1 MKKEIHITLAE
12 PRGFC
17 AGVDRAIAIVEKAL
31 EKYGAPIYVR
41 HEVVHNEFVIEN
53 LKRKGAIFVEDMEDI
68 PKGSHVIYS
77 AHGVSKLVRKK
88 ASDFNLVPIDATCP
102 LVTKVHKEVIQQNK
116 KGHIIIMIGHEGHPE
131 VDGTMGQV
139 DDNEKTFLVQN
150 LGDIDRLRIKNTEKI
165 SYVTQ
170 TTLSIDETKEIIN
183 KLKTKY
189 PNISGPNKSDIC
201 YATQNRQDA
210 IKQILPSSD
219 ILFVVGSKNSSNS
232 NRLKELGEK
241 KGIPSILID
250 DMSDF
255 MLICWDCE
263 NEFRAPMAQFVEDKL
278 ENGERIQID
287 PKKGPR
293 LKVYQPPKKSDSLSV
308 DDLIKRDLES
318 TGASVA
324 ELEAAVE
331 ASKLSGGLM
340 SIEDWIDQTIA
351 AKGYIQAQEHREEF
365 ILATGAGATKF
376 NKWMKKAGLYFNKQT
391 GRWTRWEDR

>member
-17 AGVDRAIAIVEKAL
+17 AGVDRAITIVEKAL

-139 DDNEKTFLVQN
+139 DDNDKTFLVQN

-183 KLKTKY
+183 KLKKKY

-210 IKQILPSSD
+210 IKSLIKDKEL
-219 ILFVVGSKNSSNS
+219 IIVVGSSNSSNS
-232 NRLKELGEK
+232 SRLAELAKQEGVESVLV
-241 KGIPSILID
+241 GNIESFDLSILLNKKKIGITAGA
-250 DMSDF
+250 S
-255 MLICWDCE
+255 
-263 NEFRAPMAQFVEDKL
+263 APEILVK
-278 ENGERIQID
+278 N
-287 PKKGPR
+287 
-293 LKVYQPPKKSDSLSV
+293 
-308 DDLIKRDLES
+308 LIKKIKSNYDVLIDEMN
-318 TGASVA
+318 GI
-324 ELEAAVE
+324 EENIIF
-331 ASKLSGGLM
+331 KLPN
-340 SIEDWIDQTIA
+340 I
-351 AKGYIQAQEHREEF
+351 
-365 ILATGAGATKF
+365 
-376 NKWMKKAGLYFNKQT
+376 
-391 GRWTRWEDR
+391 

>member
-31 EKYGAPIYVR
+31 QKYGSPIYVR

-53 LKRKGAIFVEDMEDI
+53 LKRKGAIFVENMEDI

-139 DDNEKTFLVQN
+139 DDNDKTFLVQN

-210 IKQILPSSD
+210 IKSLIKDKEL
-219 ILFVVGSKNSSNS
+219 IIVVGSSNSSNS
-232 NRLKELGEK
+232 SRLAELAKQEGVESVLV
-241 KGIPSILID
+241 GNIESFDLSILLNKKKIGITAGA
-250 DMSDF
+250 S
-255 MLICWDCE
+255 
-263 NEFRAPMAQFVEDKL
+263 APEILVK
-278 ENGERIQID
+278 N
-287 PKKGPR
+287 
-293 LKVYQPPKKSDSLSV
+293 
-308 DDLIKRDLES
+308 LIKKIKSNYDVLIDEMN
-318 TGASVA
+318 G
-324 ELEAAVE
+324 VE
-331 ASKLSGGLM
+331 ENIIFKLPN
-340 SIEDWIDQTIA
+340 I
-351 AKGYIQAQEHREEF
+351 
-365 ILATGAGATKF
+365 
-376 NKWMKKAGLYFNKQT
+376 
-391 GRWTRWEDR
+391 

>member
-1 MKKEIHITLAE
+1 MKKEINITLAE

-17 AGVDRAIAIVEKAL
+17 AGVNRAITIVEKAL

-77 AHGVSKLVRKK
+77 AHGVSKLVKKK

-131 VDGTMGQV
+131 VEGTMGQV
-139 DDNEKTFLVQN
+139 DDNDKTFLVQN
-150 LGDIDRLRIKNTEKI
+150 LEDIDRLSFENTEKI

-210 IKQILPSSD
+210 IKSLIKDKEL
-219 ILFVVGSKNSSNS
+219 IIVVGSSNSSNS
-232 NRLKELGEK
+232 SRLAELAKQEGVESVLV
-241 KGIPSILID
+241 GNIESFDLSILLNKKNIGITAGA
-250 DMSDF
+250 S
-255 MLICWDCE
+255 
-263 NEFRAPMAQFVEDKL
+263 APEILVK
-278 ENGERIQID
+278 N
-287 PKKGPR
+287 
-293 LKVYQPPKKSDSLSV
+293 
-308 DDLIKRDLES
+308 LIKKIKSNYDVLIDEMN
-318 TGASVA
+318 G
-324 ELEAAVE
+324 VE
-331 ASKLSGGLM
+331 ENIIFKLPN
-340 SIEDWIDQTIA
+340 I
-351 AKGYIQAQEHREEF
+351 
-365 ILATGAGATKF
+365 
-376 NKWMKKAGLYFNKQT
+376 
-391 GRWTRWEDR
+391 

>member
-17 AGVDRAIAIVEKAL
+17 AGVDRAITIVEKAL

-131 VDGTMGQV
+131 VEGTMGQV
-139 DDNEKTFLVQN
+139 DDNDKTFLVQN
-150 LGDIDRLRIKNTEKI
+150 LEDIDRLSFENTEKI

-210 IKQILPSSD
+210 IKSLIKDKEL
-219 ILFVVGSKNSSNS
+219 IIVVGSSNSSNS
-232 NRLKELGEK
+232 SRLAELAKQEGVESVLV
-241 KGIPSILID
+241 GNIENFDLSILLNKKKIGITAGA
-250 DMSDF
+250 S
-255 MLICWDCE
+255 
-263 NEFRAPMAQFVEDKL
+263 APEILVK
-278 ENGERIQID
+278 N
-287 PKKGPR
+287 
-293 LKVYQPPKKSDSLSV
+293 
-308 DDLIKRDLES
+308 LIKKIKRNYDVLIDEMN
-318 TGASVA
+318 GI
-324 ELEAAVE
+324 EENIIF
-331 ASKLSGGLM
+331 KLPN
-340 SIEDWIDQTIA
+340 I
-351 AKGYIQAQEHREEF
+351 
-365 ILATGAGATKF
+365 
-376 NKWMKKAGLYFNKQT
+376 
-391 GRWTRWEDR
+391 

>member
-17 AGVDRAIAIVEKAL
+17 AGVNRAITIVEKAL

-139 DDNEKTFLVQN
+139 DDNDKTFLVQN

-183 KLKTKY
+183 KLKEKY

-210 IKQILPSSD
+210 IKSLIKDKEL
-219 ILFVVGSKNSSNS
+219 IIVVGSSNSSNS
-232 NRLKELGEK
+232 SRLAELAKQEGVESVLV
-241 KGIPSILID
+241 GNIESFDLSILLNKKKIGITAGA
-250 DMSDF
+250 S
-255 MLICWDCE
+255 
-263 NEFRAPMAQFVEDKL
+263 APEILVK
-278 ENGERIQID
+278 N
-287 PKKGPR
+287 
-293 LKVYQPPKKSDSLSV
+293 
-308 DDLIKRDLES
+308 LIKKIKRNYDVLIDEMN
-318 TGASVA
+318 G
-324 ELEAAVE
+324 VE
-331 ASKLSGGLM
+331 ENIIFKLPN
-340 SIEDWIDQTIA
+340 I
-351 AKGYIQAQEHREEF
+351 
-365 ILATGAGATKF
+365 
-376 NKWMKKAGLYFNKQT
+376 
-391 GRWTRWEDR
+391 

>member
-17 AGVDRAIAIVEKAL
+17 AGVDRAIAIVEKTL

-139 DDNEKTFLVQN
+139 DDNDKTFLVQN

-210 IKQILPSSD
+210 IKSLITDKEL
-219 ILFVVGSKNSSNS
+219 IIVVGSSNSSNS
-232 NRLKELGEK
+232 SRLAELAKQEGVESVLV
-241 KGIPSILID
+241 GNIESFDLSILLNKKKIGITAGA
-250 DMSDF
+250 S
-255 MLICWDCE
+255 
-263 NEFRAPMAQFVEDKL
+263 APEILVK
-278 ENGERIQID
+278 N
-287 PKKGPR
+287 
-293 LKVYQPPKKSDSLSV
+293 
-308 DDLIKRDLES
+308 LIKKIKSNYDVLIDEMN
-318 TGASVA
+318 GI
-324 ELEAAVE
+324 EENIIF
-331 ASKLSGGLM
+331 KLPN
-340 SIEDWIDQTIA
+340 I
-351 AKGYIQAQEHREEF
+351 
-365 ILATGAGATKF
+365 
-376 NKWMKKAGLYFNKQT
+376 
-391 GRWTRWEDR
+391 

>member
-31 EKYGAPIYVR
+31 EKYGSPIYVR

-53 LKRKGAIFVEDMEDI
+53 LKKKGAIFVEDMEEI

-77 AHGVSKLVRKK
+77 AHGVSKLVKKK
-88 ASDFNLVPIDATCP
+88 ASDFNLIPIDATCP
-102 LVTKVHKEVIQQNK
+102 LVTKVHKQVIQQNK

-139 DDNEKTFLVQN
+139 DNKDKAYLVQN
-150 LGDIDRLRIKNTEKI
+150 LGDIDRLRLKNTEKI

-210 IKQILPSSD
+210 IKSLIKDNEL
-219 ILFVVGSKNSSNS
+219 IIVVGSSNSSNS
-232 NRLKELGEK
+232 TRLAELAKQEGVESVLV
-241 KGIPSILID
+241 GNIESFDLSILLNKKKVGITAGA
-250 DMSDF
+250 S
-255 MLICWDCE
+255 
-263 NEFRAPMAQFVEDKL
+263 APEILVK
-278 ENGERIQID
+278 N
-287 PKKGPR
+287 
-293 LKVYQPPKKSDSLSV
+293 
-308 DDLIKRDLES
+308 LIKKIQSNYDVLIDEMS
-318 TGASVA
+318 GI
-324 ELEAAVE
+324 EENIIF
-331 ASKLSGGLM
+331 KLPN
-340 SIEDWIDQTIA
+340 I
-351 AKGYIQAQEHREEF
+351 
-365 ILATGAGATKF
+365 
-376 NKWMKKAGLYFNKQT
+376 
-391 GRWTRWEDR
+391 

>member
-17 AGVDRAIAIVEKAL
+17 AGVDRAITIVEKAL

-53 LKRKGAIFVEDMEDI
+53 LKKKGAIFVEDMEDI

-139 DDNEKTFLVQN
+139 DDNDKTFLVQN

-183 KLKTKY
+183 KLKAKY

-210 IKQILPSSD
+210 IKSLIKDKEL
-219 ILFVVGSKNSSNS
+219 IIVVGSSNSSNS
-232 NRLKELGEK
+232 SRLAELAKQEGVESVLV
-241 KGIPSILID
+241 GNIESFDLSILLNKKKIGITAGA
-250 DMSDF
+250 S
-255 MLICWDCE
+255 
-263 NEFRAPMAQFVEDKL
+263 APEILVK
-278 ENGERIQID
+278 N
-287 PKKGPR
+287 
-293 LKVYQPPKKSDSLSV
+293 
-308 DDLIKRDLES
+308 LIKKIKRNYDVLIDEMN
-318 TGASVA
+318 GI
-324 ELEAAVE
+324 EENIIF
-331 ASKLSGGLM
+331 KLPN
-340 SIEDWIDQTIA
+340 I
-351 AKGYIQAQEHREEF
+351 
-365 ILATGAGATKF
+365 
-376 NKWMKKAGLYFNKQT
+376 
-391 GRWTRWEDR
+391 

>member
-17 AGVDRAIAIVEKAL
+17 AGVDRAITIVEKTL

-41 HEVVHNEFVIEN
+41 HEVVHNEFVIED

-139 DDNEKTFLVQN
+139 DDNDKTFLVQN
-150 LGDIDRLRIKNTEKI
+150 LGDIDKLRIKNTEKI

-210 IKQILPSSD
+210 IKSLIKDKEL
-219 ILFVVGSKNSSNS
+219 IIVVGSSNSSNS
-232 NRLKELGEK
+232 SRLAELAKQEGVESVLV
-241 KGIPSILID
+241 GNIESFDLSILLNKKKIGITAGA
-250 DMSDF
+250 S
-255 MLICWDCE
+255 
-263 NEFRAPMAQFVEDKL
+263 APEILVK
-278 ENGERIQID
+278 N
-287 PKKGPR
+287 
-293 LKVYQPPKKSDSLSV
+293 
-308 DDLIKRDLES
+308 LIKKIKSNYDVLIDEMN
-318 TGASVA
+318 GI
-324 ELEAAVE
+324 EENIIF
-331 ASKLSGGLM
+331 KLPN
-340 SIEDWIDQTIA
+340 I
-351 AKGYIQAQEHREEF
+351 
-365 ILATGAGATKF
+365 
-376 NKWMKKAGLYFNKQT
+376 
-391 GRWTRWEDR
+391 

>member
-31 EKYGAPIYVR
+31 EKYGSPIYVR

-53 LKRKGAIFVEDMEDI
+53 LKRKGAIFVENMEDI

-139 DDNEKTFLVQN
+139 DDNDKVFLVQN

-210 IKQILPSSD
+210 IKSLIKDKEL
-219 ILFVVGSKNSSNS
+219 IIVVGSSNSSNS
-232 NRLKELGEK
+232 SRLAELAKQEGVESVLV
-241 KGIPSILID
+241 GNIESFDLSILLNKKKIGITAGA
-250 DMSDF
+250 S
-255 MLICWDCE
+255 
-263 NEFRAPMAQFVEDKL
+263 APEILVK
-278 ENGERIQID
+278 N
-287 PKKGPR
+287 
-293 LKVYQPPKKSDSLSV
+293 
-308 DDLIKRDLES
+308 LIKKIKRNYDVLIDEMN
-318 TGASVA
+318 GIEENVIF
-324 ELEAAVE
+324 
-331 ASKLSGGLM
+331 KLPN
-340 SIEDWIDQTIA
+340 I
-351 AKGYIQAQEHREEF
+351 
-365 ILATGAGATKF
+365 
-376 NKWMKKAGLYFNKQT
+376 
-391 GRWTRWEDR
+391 

>member
-31 EKYGAPIYVR
+31 ETYGAPIYVR

-139 DDNEKTFLVQN
+139 DDNDKTFLVQN

-210 IKQILPSSD
+210 IKSLIKDKEL
-219 ILFVVGSKNSSNS
+219 IIVVGSSNSSNS
-232 NRLKELGEK
+232 SRLAELAKQEGVESVLV
-241 KGIPSILID
+241 GNIESFDLSILLNKKKIGITAGA
-250 DMSDF
+250 S
-255 MLICWDCE
+255 
-263 NEFRAPMAQFVEDKL
+263 APEILVK
-278 ENGERIQID
+278 N
-287 PKKGPR
+287 
-293 LKVYQPPKKSDSLSV
+293 
-308 DDLIKRDLES
+308 LIKKIKSNYDVLIDEMN
-318 TGASVA
+318 GI
-324 ELEAAVE
+324 EENIIF
-331 ASKLSGGLM
+331 KLPN
-340 SIEDWIDQTIA
+340 I
-351 AKGYIQAQEHREEF
+351 
-365 ILATGAGATKF
+365 
-376 NKWMKKAGLYFNKQT
+376 
-391 GRWTRWEDR
+391 

>member
-17 AGVDRAIAIVEKAL
+17 AGVDRAIAIVEKTL

-53 LKRKGAIFVEDMEDI
+53 LKKKGAIFVEDMEDI

-88 ASDFNLVPIDATCP
+88 ARDFNLVPIDATCP
-102 LVTKVHKEVIQQNK
+102 LVTKVHKEVIRQNK

-139 DDNEKTFLVQN
+139 DDNDKTFLVQN
-150 LGDIDRLRIKNTEKI
+150 LVDIDRLRIKNTEKI

-183 KLKTKY
+183 KLKKKY

-210 IKQILPSSD
+210 IKSLIKDKEL
-219 ILFVVGSKNSSNS
+219 IIVVGSSNSSNS
-232 NRLKELGEK
+232 SRLAELAKQEGVESVLV
-241 KGIPSILID
+241 GNIESFDLSILLNKKKIGITAGA
-250 DMSDF
+250 S
-255 MLICWDCE
+255 
-263 NEFRAPMAQFVEDKL
+263 APEILVK
-278 ENGERIQID
+278 N
-287 PKKGPR
+287 
-293 LKVYQPPKKSDSLSV
+293 
-308 DDLIKRDLES
+308 LIKKIKSNYDVLIDEMN
-318 TGASVA
+318 GI
-324 ELEAAVE
+324 EENIIF
-331 ASKLSGGLM
+331 KLPN
-340 SIEDWIDQTIA
+340 I
-351 AKGYIQAQEHREEF
+351 
-365 ILATGAGATKF
+365 
-376 NKWMKKAGLYFNKQT
+376 
-391 GRWTRWEDR
+391 

>member
-31 EKYGAPIYVR
+31 EKYGSPIYVR

-88 ASDFNLVPIDATCP
+88 ASDFNLLPIDATCP

-139 DDNEKTFLVQN
+139 DDNDKTFLVQN

-210 IKQILPSSD
+210 IKSLIKDKEL
-219 ILFVVGSKNSSNS
+219 IIVVGSSNSSNS
-232 NRLKELGEK
+232 SRLAELAKQEGVESVLV
-241 KGIPSILID
+241 GNIESFDLSILLNKKKIGITAGA
-250 DMSDF
+250 S
-255 MLICWDCE
+255 
-263 NEFRAPMAQFVEDKL
+263 APEILVK
-278 ENGERIQID
+278 N
-287 PKKGPR
+287 
-293 LKVYQPPKKSDSLSV
+293 
-308 DDLIKRDLES
+308 LIKKIKTNYNVLIDEMN
-318 TGASVA
+318 GI
-324 ELEAAVE
+324 EENIIF
-331 ASKLSGGLM
+331 KLPN
-340 SIEDWIDQTIA
+340 I
-351 AKGYIQAQEHREEF
+351 
-365 ILATGAGATKF
+365 
-376 NKWMKKAGLYFNKQT
+376 
-391 GRWTRWEDR
+391 

>member
-31 EKYGAPIYVR
+31 QKYGSPIYVR

-88 ASDFNLVPIDATCP
+88 ASDFNLLPIDATCP

-139 DDNEKTFLVQN
+139 DDNDKTFLVQN
-150 LGDIDRLRIKNTEKI
+150 LEDIDRLSFENTEKI

-210 IKQILPSSD
+210 IKSLMQDKELI
-219 ILFVVGSKNSSNS
+219 IVVGSSNSSNS
-232 NRLKELGEK
+232 SRLAELAKQEGVESVLVGNIESFDLSVLLNK
-241 KGIPSILID
+241 KKIGITAGASAPEILVKNLIKKIKSNYDVLID
-250 DMSDF
+250 EMNGVE
-255 MLICWDCE
+255 E
-263 NEFRAPMAQFVEDKL
+263 NIIFKL
-278 ENGERIQID
+278 PNI
-287 PKKGPR
+287 
-293 LKVYQPPKKSDSLSV
+293 
-308 DDLIKRDLES
+308 
-318 TGASVA
+318 
-324 ELEAAVE
+324 
-331 ASKLSGGLM
+331 
-340 SIEDWIDQTIA
+340 
-351 AKGYIQAQEHREEF
+351 
-365 ILATGAGATKF
+365 
-376 NKWMKKAGLYFNKQT
+376 
-391 GRWTRWEDR
+391 

>member
-17 AGVDRAIAIVEKAL
+17 AGVDRAITIVEKAL

-139 DDNEKTFLVQN
+139 DDNDKTFLVQN

-183 KLKTKY
+183 KLKEKY

-210 IKQILPSSD
+210 IKSLIKDKEL
-219 ILFVVGSKNSSNS
+219 IIVVGSSNSSNS
-232 NRLKELGEK
+232 TRLAELAKQEGVESVLV
-241 KGIPSILID
+241 GNIESFDLSILLNKKKIGITAGA
-250 DMSDF
+250 S
-255 MLICWDCE
+255 
-263 NEFRAPMAQFVEDKL
+263 APEILVK
-278 ENGERIQID
+278 N
-287 PKKGPR
+287 
-293 LKVYQPPKKSDSLSV
+293 
-308 DDLIKRDLES
+308 LIKKIKRNYDVLIDEMN
-318 TGASVA
+318 GI
-324 ELEAAVE
+324 EENIIF
-331 ASKLSGGLM
+331 KLPN
-340 SIEDWIDQTIA
+340 I
-351 AKGYIQAQEHREEF
+351 
-365 ILATGAGATKF
+365 
-376 NKWMKKAGLYFNKQT
+376 
-391 GRWTRWEDR
+391 

>member
-31 EKYGAPIYVR
+31 EKYGSPIYVR

-139 DDNEKTFLVQN
+139 DDNDKTFLVQN

-210 IKQILPSSD
+210 IKSLIKDKEL
-219 ILFVVGSKNSSNS
+219 IIVVGSSNSSNS
-232 NRLKELGEK
+232 SRLAELAKQEGVESVLV
-241 KGIPSILID
+241 GNIESFDLSILLNKKKIGITAGA
-250 DMSDF
+250 S
-255 MLICWDCE
+255 
-263 NEFRAPMAQFVEDKL
+263 APEILVK
-278 ENGERIQID
+278 N
-287 PKKGPR
+287 
-293 LKVYQPPKKSDSLSV
+293 
-308 DDLIKRDLES
+308 LIKKIKRNYDVLIDEMN
-318 TGASVA
+318 GI
-324 ELEAAVE
+324 EENIIF
-331 ASKLSGGLM
+331 KLPN
-340 SIEDWIDQTIA
+340 I
-351 AKGYIQAQEHREEF
+351 
-365 ILATGAGATKF
+365 
-376 NKWMKKAGLYFNKQT
+376 
-391 GRWTRWEDR
+391 

>member
-17 AGVDRAIAIVEKAL
+17 AGVNRAITIVEKAL

-139 DDNEKTFLVQN
+139 DDNDKTFLVQN

-183 KLKTKY
+183 KLKKKY

-210 IKQILPSSD
+210 IKSLIKDKEL
-219 ILFVVGSKNSSNS
+219 IIVVGSSNSSNS
-232 NRLKELGEK
+232 SRLAELAKQEGVESVLV
-241 KGIPSILID
+241 GNIENFDLSILLNKKKIGITAGA
-250 DMSDF
+250 S
-255 MLICWDCE
+255 
-263 NEFRAPMAQFVEDKL
+263 APEILVK
-278 ENGERIQID
+278 N
-287 PKKGPR
+287 
-293 LKVYQPPKKSDSLSV
+293 
-308 DDLIKRDLES
+308 LIKKIKRNYDVLIDEMN
-318 TGASVA
+318 GI
-324 ELEAAVE
+324 EENIIF
-331 ASKLSGGLM
+331 KLPN
-340 SIEDWIDQTIA
+340 I
-351 AKGYIQAQEHREEF
+351 
-365 ILATGAGATKF
+365 
-376 NKWMKKAGLYFNKQT
+376 
-391 GRWTRWEDR
+391 

>member
-17 AGVDRAIAIVEKAL
+17 AGVDRAITIVEKTL

-41 HEVVHNEFVIEN
+41 HEVVHNEFVIED

-139 DDNEKTFLVQN
+139 DDNDKTFLVQN
-150 LGDIDRLRIKNTEKI
+150 LGDIDKLRIKNTEKI

-170 TTLSIDETKEIIN
+170 TTLSIDETKEIID

-210 IKQILPSSD
+210 IKSLLTDKELI
-219 ILFVVGSKNSSNS
+219 IVVGSSNSSNS
-232 NRLKELGEK
+232 TRLAELAKQEGVESVLV
-241 KGIPSILID
+241 GNIESFDLSILLNKKKIGITAGA
-250 DMSDF
+250 S
-255 MLICWDCE
+255 
-263 NEFRAPMAQFVEDKL
+263 APEILVK
-278 ENGERIQID
+278 N
-287 PKKGPR
+287 
-293 LKVYQPPKKSDSLSV
+293 
-308 DDLIKRDLES
+308 LIKKIKRNYDVLIDEMN
-318 TGASVA
+318 GI
-324 ELEAAVE
+324 EENIIF
-331 ASKLSGGLM
+331 KLPN
-340 SIEDWIDQTIA
+340 I
-351 AKGYIQAQEHREEF
+351 
-365 ILATGAGATKF
+365 
-376 NKWMKKAGLYFNKQT
+376 
-391 GRWTRWEDR
+391 

>member
-41 HEVVHNEFVIEN
+41 HEVVHNEFVIED

-139 DDNEKTFLVQN
+139 DDNDKTFLVQN

-183 KLKTKY
+183 KLKEKY

-210 IKQILPSSD
+210 IKSLIKDKEL
-219 ILFVVGSKNSSNS
+219 IIVVGSSNSSNS
-232 NRLKELGEK
+232 SRLAELAKQEGVESVLV
-241 KGIPSILID
+241 GNIESFDLSILLNKKKIGITAGA
-250 DMSDF
+250 S
-255 MLICWDCE
+255 
-263 NEFRAPMAQFVEDKL
+263 APEILVK
-278 ENGERIQID
+278 N
-287 PKKGPR
+287 
-293 LKVYQPPKKSDSLSV
+293 
-308 DDLIKRDLES
+308 LIKKIKRNYDVLIDEMN
-318 TGASVA
+318 GI
-324 ELEAAVE
+324 EENIIF
-331 ASKLSGGLM
+331 KLPN
-340 SIEDWIDQTIA
+340 I
-351 AKGYIQAQEHREEF
+351 
-365 ILATGAGATKF
+365 
-376 NKWMKKAGLYFNKQT
+376 
-391 GRWTRWEDR
+391 

>member
-17 AGVDRAIAIVEKAL
+17 AGVDRAITIVEKTL

-41 HEVVHNEFVIEN
+41 HEVVHNEFVIED

-102 LVTKVHKEVIQQNK
+102 LVTKVHKEVIQQNN

-139 DDNEKTFLVQN
+139 DDNDKTFLVQN

-170 TTLSIDETKEIIN
+170 TTLSIDETKEIID

-210 IKQILPSSD
+210 IKSLIKDKEL
-219 ILFVVGSKNSSNS
+219 IIVVGSSNSSNS
-232 NRLKELGEK
+232 SRLAELAKQEGVESVLV
-241 KGIPSILID
+241 GNIESFDLSILLNKKKIGITAGA
-250 DMSDF
+250 S
-255 MLICWDCE
+255 
-263 NEFRAPMAQFVEDKL
+263 APEILVK
-278 ENGERIQID
+278 N
-287 PKKGPR
+287 
-293 LKVYQPPKKSDSLSV
+293 
-308 DDLIKRDLES
+308 LIKKIKSNYDVLIDEMN
-318 TGASVA
+318 GI
-324 ELEAAVE
+324 EENIIF
-331 ASKLSGGLM
+331 KLPN
-340 SIEDWIDQTIA
+340 I
-351 AKGYIQAQEHREEF
+351 
-365 ILATGAGATKF
+365 
-376 NKWMKKAGLYFNKQT
+376 
-391 GRWTRWEDR
+391 

>member
-17 AGVDRAIAIVEKAL
+17 AGVDRAITIVEKAL

-139 DDNEKTFLVQN
+139 DDNDKTFLVQN
-150 LGDIDRLRIKNTEKI
+150 LGDIERLRIKNTEKI

-183 KLKTKY
+183 KLKKKY

-210 IKQILPSSD
+210 IKSLIKDKEL
-219 ILFVVGSKNSSNS
+219 IIVVGSSNSSNS
-232 NRLKELGEK
+232 SRLAELAKQEGVESVLV
-241 KGIPSILID
+241 GNIENFDLSILLNKKKIGITAGA
-250 DMSDF
+250 S
-255 MLICWDCE
+255 
-263 NEFRAPMAQFVEDKL
+263 APEILVK
-278 ENGERIQID
+278 N
-287 PKKGPR
+287 
-293 LKVYQPPKKSDSLSV
+293 
-308 DDLIKRDLES
+308 LIKKIKRNYDVLIDEMN
-318 TGASVA
+318 GI
-324 ELEAAVE
+324 EENIIF
-331 ASKLSGGLM
+331 KLPN
-340 SIEDWIDQTIA
+340 I
-351 AKGYIQAQEHREEF
+351 
-365 ILATGAGATKF
+365 
-376 NKWMKKAGLYFNKQT
+376 
-391 GRWTRWEDR
+391 

>member
-17 AGVDRAIAIVEKAL
+17 AGVDRAIAIVEKTL

-53 LKRKGAIFVEDMEDI
+53 LKKKGAIFVEDMEDI

-88 ASDFNLVPIDATCP
+88 ARDFNLVPIDATCP
-102 LVTKVHKEVIQQNK
+102 LVTKVHKEVIRQNK

-139 DDNEKTFLVQN
+139 DDNDKTFLVQN

-183 KLKTKY
+183 KLKKKY

-210 IKQILPSSD
+210 IKSLIKDKEL
-219 ILFVVGSKNSSNS
+219 IIVVGSSNSSNS
-232 NRLKELGEK
+232 SRLAELAKQEGVESVLV
-241 KGIPSILID
+241 GNIESFDLSILLNKKKIGITAGA
-250 DMSDF
+250 S
-255 MLICWDCE
+255 
-263 NEFRAPMAQFVEDKL
+263 APEILVK
-278 ENGERIQID
+278 N
-287 PKKGPR
+287 
-293 LKVYQPPKKSDSLSV
+293 
-308 DDLIKRDLES
+308 LIKKIKSNYDVLIDEMN
-318 TGASVA
+318 GI
-324 ELEAAVE
+324 EENIIF
-331 ASKLSGGLM
+331 KLPN
-340 SIEDWIDQTIA
+340 I
-351 AKGYIQAQEHREEF
+351 
-365 ILATGAGATKF
+365 
-376 NKWMKKAGLYFNKQT
+376 
-391 GRWTRWEDR
+391 

>member
-17 AGVDRAIAIVEKAL
+17 AGVDRAIAIVEKTL

-88 ASDFNLVPIDATCP
+88 ARDFNLVPIDATCP
-102 LVTKVHKEVIQQNK
+102 LVTKVHKEVIRQNK

-139 DDNEKTFLVQN
+139 DDNDKTFLVQN

-183 KLKTKY
+183 KLKKKY

-210 IKQILPSSD
+210 IKSLIKDKEL
-219 ILFVVGSKNSSNS
+219 IIVVGSSNSSNS
-232 NRLKELGEK
+232 SRLAELAKQEGVESVLV
-241 KGIPSILID
+241 GNIESFDLSILLNKKKIGITAGA
-250 DMSDF
+250 S
-255 MLICWDCE
+255 
-263 NEFRAPMAQFVEDKL
+263 APEILVK
-278 ENGERIQID
+278 N
-287 PKKGPR
+287 
-293 LKVYQPPKKSDSLSV
+293 
-308 DDLIKRDLES
+308 LIKKIKSNYDVLIDEMN
-318 TGASVA
+318 GI
-324 ELEAAVE
+324 EENIIF
-331 ASKLSGGLM
+331 KLPN
-340 SIEDWIDQTIA
+340 I
-351 AKGYIQAQEHREEF
+351 
-365 ILATGAGATKF
+365 
-376 NKWMKKAGLYFNKQT
+376 
-391 GRWTRWEDR
+391 

>member
-31 EKYGAPIYVR
+31 EKYGSPIYVR

-139 DDNEKTFLVQN
+139 DDNDKTFLVQN

-210 IKQILPSSD
+210 IKSLIKDKEL
-219 ILFVVGSKNSSNS
+219 IIVVGSSNSSNS
-232 NRLKELGEK
+232 SRLAELAKQEGVESVLV
-241 KGIPSILID
+241 GNIESFDLSILSNKKKIGITAGA
-250 DMSDF
+250 S
-255 MLICWDCE
+255 
-263 NEFRAPMAQFVEDKL
+263 APEILVK
-278 ENGERIQID
+278 N
-287 PKKGPR
+287 
-293 LKVYQPPKKSDSLSV
+293 
-308 DDLIKRDLES
+308 LIKKIQRNYDVLIDEMN
-318 TGASVA
+318 GI
-324 ELEAAVE
+324 EENIIF
-331 ASKLSGGLM
+331 KLPN
-340 SIEDWIDQTIA
+340 I
-351 AKGYIQAQEHREEF
+351 
-365 ILATGAGATKF
+365 
-376 NKWMKKAGLYFNKQT
+376 
-391 GRWTRWEDR
+391 

>member
-31 EKYGAPIYVR
+31 EKYGSPIYVR
-41 HEVVHNEFVIEN
+41 HEVVHNEFVIES

-131 VDGTMGQV
+131 VDGTLGQV
-139 DDNEKTFLVQN
+139 DDNDKTFLVQN

-210 IKQILPSSD
+210 IKSLIKDKEL
-219 ILFVVGSKNSSNS
+219 IIVVGSSNSSNS
-232 NRLKELGEK
+232 SRLAELAKQEGVESVLV
-241 KGIPSILID
+241 GNIESFDLSILLNKKKIGITAGA
-250 DMSDF
+250 S
-255 MLICWDCE
+255 
-263 NEFRAPMAQFVEDKL
+263 APEILVK
-278 ENGERIQID
+278 N
-287 PKKGPR
+287 
-293 LKVYQPPKKSDSLSV
+293 
-308 DDLIKRDLES
+308 LIKKIKSNYDVLIDEMN
-318 TGASVA
+318 GI
-324 ELEAAVE
+324 EENIIF
-331 ASKLSGGLM
+331 KLPN
-340 SIEDWIDQTIA
+340 I
-351 AKGYIQAQEHREEF
+351 
-365 ILATGAGATKF
+365 
-376 NKWMKKAGLYFNKQT
+376 
-391 GRWTRWEDR
+391 

>member
-17 AGVDRAIAIVEKAL
+17 AGVDRAITIVEKAL

-77 AHGVSKLVRKK
+77 AHGVSKLVKKK

-131 VDGTMGQV
+131 VEGTMGQV
-139 DDNEKTFLVQN
+139 DDNDKTFLVQN
-150 LGDIDRLRIKNTEKI
+150 LEDIDRLSFENAEKI

-210 IKQILPSSD
+210 IKSLIKDKEL
-219 ILFVVGSKNSSNS
+219 IIVVGSSNSSNS
-232 NRLKELGEK
+232 SRLAELAKQEGVESVLV
-241 KGIPSILID
+241 GNIESFDLSILLNKKKIGITAGA
-250 DMSDF
+250 S
-255 MLICWDCE
+255 
-263 NEFRAPMAQFVEDKL
+263 APEILVK
-278 ENGERIQID
+278 N
-287 PKKGPR
+287 
-293 LKVYQPPKKSDSLSV
+293 
-308 DDLIKRDLES
+308 LIKKIKRNYDVLIDEMN
-318 TGASVA
+318 GI
-324 ELEAAVE
+324 EENIIF
-331 ASKLSGGLM
+331 KLPN
-340 SIEDWIDQTIA
+340 I
-351 AKGYIQAQEHREEF
+351 
-365 ILATGAGATKF
+365 
-376 NKWMKKAGLYFNKQT
+376 
-391 GRWTRWEDR
+391 

>member
-17 AGVDRAIAIVEKAL
+17 AGVDRAITIVEKAL

-139 DDNEKTFLVQN
+139 DDNDKTFLVQN
-150 LGDIDRLRIKNTEKI
+150 LGDIDKLRIKNTEKI

-210 IKQILPSSD
+210 IKSLIKDKEL
-219 ILFVVGSKNSSNS
+219 IIVVGSSNSSNS
-232 NRLKELGEK
+232 SRLAELAKQEGVESVLV
-241 KGIPSILID
+241 GNIESFDLSILLNKKNIGITAGA
-250 DMSDF
+250 S
-255 MLICWDCE
+255 
-263 NEFRAPMAQFVEDKL
+263 APDILVK
-278 ENGERIQID
+278 N
-287 PKKGPR
+287 
-293 LKVYQPPKKSDSLSV
+293 
-308 DDLIKRDLES
+308 LIKKIKSNYDVLIDEMN
-318 TGASVA
+318 G
-324 ELEAAVE
+324 VE
-331 ASKLSGGLM
+331 ENIIFKLPN
-340 SIEDWIDQTIA
+340 I
-351 AKGYIQAQEHREEF
+351 
-365 ILATGAGATKF
+365 
-376 NKWMKKAGLYFNKQT
+376 
-391 GRWTRWEDR
+391 

>member
-31 EKYGAPIYVR
+31 EKYGSPIYVR

-139 DDNEKTFLVQN
+139 DDNDKTFLVQN

-210 IKQILPSSD
+210 IKSLIKDKEL
-219 ILFVVGSKNSSNS
+219 IIVVGSSNSSNS
-232 NRLKELGEK
+232 SRLAELAKQEGVESVLV
-241 KGIPSILID
+241 GNIESFDLSILLNKKKIGITAGA
-250 DMSDF
+250 S
-255 MLICWDCE
+255 
-263 NEFRAPMAQFVEDKL
+263 APEILVK
-278 ENGERIQID
+278 N
-287 PKKGPR
+287 
-293 LKVYQPPKKSDSLSV
+293 
-308 DDLIKRDLES
+308 LIKKIKSNYDVLIDEMN
-318 TGASVA
+318 GI
-324 ELEAAVE
+324 EENIIF
-331 ASKLSGGLM
+331 KL
-340 SIEDWIDQTIA
+340 T
-351 AKGYIQAQEHREEF
+351 
-365 ILATGAGATKF
+365 
-376 NKWMKKAGLYFNKQT
+376 
-391 GRWTRWEDR
+391 

>member
-17 AGVDRAIAIVEKAL
+17 AGVDRAIAIVEKTL

-53 LKRKGAIFVEDMEDI
+53 LKKKGAIFVEDMEDI

-88 ASDFNLVPIDATCP
+88 ARDFNLVPIDATCP
-102 LVTKVHKEVIQQNK
+102 LVTKVHKEVIRQNK

-139 DDNEKTFLVQN
+139 DDNDKTFLVQN

-183 KLKTKY
+183 KLKKKY

-210 IKQILPSSD
+210 IKSLIKDKEL
-219 ILFVVGSKNSSNS
+219 IIVVGSSNSSNS
-232 NRLKELGEK
+232 SRLAELAKQEGVESVLV
-241 KGIPSILID
+241 GNIESFDLSILLNKKKIGITAGA
-250 DMSDF
+250 S
-255 MLICWDCE
+255 
-263 NEFRAPMAQFVEDKL
+263 APEILVK
-278 ENGERIQID
+278 N
-287 PKKGPR
+287 
-293 LKVYQPPKKSDSLSV
+293 
-308 DDLIKRDLES
+308 LIKKIKSNYDVLIDEMN
-318 TGASVA
+318 G
-324 ELEAAVE
+324 VE
-331 ASKLSGGLM
+331 ENIIFKLPN
-340 SIEDWIDQTIA
+340 I
-351 AKGYIQAQEHREEF
+351 
-365 ILATGAGATKF
+365 
-376 NKWMKKAGLYFNKQT
+376 
-391 GRWTRWEDR
+391 

>member
-17 AGVDRAIAIVEKAL
+17 AGVDRAITIVEKAL

-139 DDNEKTFLVQN
+139 DDNGKTFLVQN
-150 LGDIDRLRIKNTEKI
+150 PGDIDRLRIKNTEKI

-170 TTLSIDETKEIIN
+170 TTLSIDETKEIVD

-210 IKQILPSSD
+210 IKSLIKDKEL
-219 ILFVVGSKNSSNS
+219 IIVVGSSNSSNS
-232 NRLKELGEK
+232 SRLAELAKQEGVESVLV
-241 KGIPSILID
+241 GNIENFDLSILLNKKKIGITAGA
-250 DMSDF
+250 S
-255 MLICWDCE
+255 
-263 NEFRAPMAQFVEDKL
+263 APEILVK
-278 ENGERIQID
+278 N
-287 PKKGPR
+287 
-293 LKVYQPPKKSDSLSV
+293 
-308 DDLIKRDLES
+308 LIKKIKRNYDVLIDEMN
-318 TGASVA
+318 GI
-324 ELEAAVE
+324 EENIIF
-331 ASKLSGGLM
+331 KLPN
-340 SIEDWIDQTIA
+340 I
-351 AKGYIQAQEHREEF
+351 
-365 ILATGAGATKF
+365 
-376 NKWMKKAGLYFNKQT
+376 
-391 GRWTRWEDR
+391 

>member
-17 AGVDRAIAIVEKAL
+17 AGVDRAITIVEKTL

-41 HEVVHNEFVIEN
+41 HEVVHNEFVIED

-139 DDNEKTFLVQN
+139 DDNDKTFLVQN
-150 LGDIDRLRIKNTEKI
+150 LGDIDKLRIKNTEKI

-170 TTLSIDETKEIIN
+170 TTLSIDETKEIID

-210 IKQILPSSD
+210 IKSLIKDKEL
-219 ILFVVGSKNSSNS
+219 IIVVGSSNSSNS
-232 NRLKELGEK
+232 SRLAELAKQEGVESVLV
-241 KGIPSILID
+241 GNIENFDLSILLNKKKIGITAGA
-250 DMSDF
+250 S
-255 MLICWDCE
+255 
-263 NEFRAPMAQFVEDKL
+263 APEILVK
-278 ENGERIQID
+278 N
-287 PKKGPR
+287 
-293 LKVYQPPKKSDSLSV
+293 
-308 DDLIKRDLES
+308 LIKKIKSNYDVLIDEMN
-318 TGASVA
+318 GI
-324 ELEAAVE
+324 EENIIF
-331 ASKLSGGLM
+331 KLPN
-340 SIEDWIDQTIA
+340 I
-351 AKGYIQAQEHREEF
+351 
-365 ILATGAGATKF
+365 
-376 NKWMKKAGLYFNKQT
+376 
-391 GRWTRWEDR
+391 